1 MKKVFSFLLIF
12 IMILFF
18 INSPKVYANTMFTD
32 AVSGGKTFLDKADE
46 VLSSEQQET
55 LKSTSSSVYNTLL
68 LISFVVVAI
77 VGIALGIKFMMAGVE
92 EKADVKQALVVWAIG
107 AGVAYGAFGIWRV
120 LVTFL
125 NTI

>member
-1 MKKVFSFLLIF
+1 MKKIISFLLIF

-18 INSPKVYANTMFTD
+18 INSPKVYADTMLTN
-32 AVSGGKTFLDKADE
+32 AISGGKSFLEAANQTMTDD
-46 VLSSEQQET
+46 QN
-55 LKSTSSSVYNTLL
+55 KSLQATSSSIYNTLL
-68 LISFVVVAI
+68 LISFVVVAV
-77 VGIALGIKFMMAGVE
+77 VGIILGIKFMMAGVE

-107 AGVAYGAFGIWRV
+107 AGVAYGAFAIWKV